1 MASSVLVVL
10 AVVASFPVV
19 VVVVVAASLGCLVA
33 ADLVALVLE
42 IGAGFEF
49 HPEGESLAS
58 TLDPASFASGGSSDS
73 SELTRSWAGPGPLLQ
88 ERSQAQAVLAV
99 WPQWLDDRP
108 DPRTLKLAKLPLWS
122 VLKSPSVVDW

>member
-10 AVVASFPVV
+10 AVVASFPVAV
-19 VVVVVAASLGCLVA
+19 VVVVASLGCLVA

-49 HPEGESLAS
+49 HLEVESLAS

-73 SELTRSWAGPGPLLQ
+73 SELSRSWAGPGPLLQ
-88 ERSQAQAVLAV
+88 ERSQARAVLAV

-108 DPRTLKLAKLPLWS
+108 DPQTLKLEKLPLWS
-122 VLKSPSVVDW
+122 VLRSPSVVDW

>member
-10 AVVASFPVV
+10 AVVASFPV

-58 TLDPASFASGGSSDS
+58 TLDPASFASEGSSDS
-73 SELTRSWAGPGPLLQ
+73 SELTRSWAGLGPLLQ
-88 ERSQAQAVLAV
+88 ERSQAQAALAV

-108 DPRTLKLAKLPLWS
+108 DPRTLKLEKLPLWS

>member
-19 VVVVVAASLGCLVA
+19 VVVVVASLGCLVA

-49 HPEGESLAS
+49 HLEVESLALM
-58 TLDPASFASGGSSDS
+58 LDPASFASGG
-73 SELTRSWAGPGPLLQ
+73 
-88 ERSQAQAVLAV
+88 
-99 WPQWLDDRP
+99 
-108 DPRTLKLAKLPLWS
+108 
-122 VLKSPSVVDW
+122 

>member
-10 AVVASFPVV
+10 AVVASFPVAV
-19 VVVVVAASLGCLVA
+19 VVVVASLGCLVA

-49 HPEGESLAS
+49 HLEGESLAS

-73 SELTRSWAGPGPLLQ
+73 SELSRGWVGPEPLLQ
-88 ERSQAQAVLAV
+88 ERSQARAVLAV
-99 WPQWLDDRP
+99 WPQWLDDQP
-108 DPRTLKLAKLPLWS
+108 DPQTLKLEKLPLWS
-122 VLKSPSVVDW
+122 VLRSPSVVDW